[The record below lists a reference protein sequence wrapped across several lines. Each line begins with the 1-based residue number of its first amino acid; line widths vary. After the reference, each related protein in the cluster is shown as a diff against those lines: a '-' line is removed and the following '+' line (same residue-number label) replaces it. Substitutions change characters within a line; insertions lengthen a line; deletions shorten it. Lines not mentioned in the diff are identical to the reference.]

1 MDASTTASPL
11 PHSIELPAWKSLAS
25 HAGAIFI
32 AGVFLLAGIYK
43 AVDPFKFAALAKNLL
58 VPYDLT
64 LPLALVLAVLE
75 TTAGILILIPRFR
88 RWGAILAG
96 VLLLGF
102 MGYIGWNYVAL
113 QGRDCSCFPELK
125 LPFGLAI
132 DLKRKVGP
140 GFFYGDALFIAAA
153 ALAGLWAKRSYG
165 LRSAAVVMGAVAV
178 FTGVSYGVA
187 FAGQTGLKAPDSIT
201 VDGQTLSL
209 QEGRVV
215 LFFFDPQCGTCFAV
229 GQSMA
234 PLKFQSDIKFV
245 GVPTRAFDGA
255 PGFMADPNNEGTGGN
270 GLKKPIT
277 LDVAKLREVFKFDY
291 PPFLV
296 MLDRGR
302 QTAGIT
308 ISEFDEVNPENHI
321 KMLREMGAI
330 E

>member
-1 MDASTTASPL
+1 MEASTTASPL
-11 PHSIELPAWKSLAS
+11 PHSLELPAWKSLAS

-32 AGVFLLAGIYK
+32 AGVFLLAGVYK
-43 AVDPFKFAALAKNLL
+43 AVDPYKFAALAKNLL
-58 VPYDLT
+58 VPYQLT
-64 LPLALVLAVLE
+64 LPLALMLAVLE

-96 VLLLGF
+96 LLLLGF

-125 LPFGLAI
+125 LPFGMSI

-140 GFFYGDALFIAAA
+140 GFFYGDGLFIAAA
-153 ALAGLWAKRSYG
+153 AIAGLWAKRSYG
-165 LRSAAVVMGAVAV
+165 MRNAAVIMGAVAM

-187 FAGQTGLKAPDSIT
+187 FTSQTGLKAPDSIM
-201 VDGQTLSL
+201 VDGQPMNL
-209 QEGRVV
+209 QEGRVI

-234 PLKFQSDIKFV
+234 PLKFQSDIKFI
-245 GVPTRAFDGA
+245 GVPTRVPEGA
-255 PGFMADPNNEGTGGN
+255 PSYMGDTEAGTH
-270 GLKKPIT
+270 LKKPIST
-277 LDVAKLREVFKFDY
+277 DVAKLREIFKFDY

-296 MLDRGR
+296 LLDRGR
-302 QTAGIT
+302 QVAGIT
-308 ISEFDEVNPENHI
+308 ISEFDEVNPENHV
-321 KMLREMGAI
+321 KMLREMGAL

>member
-1 MDASTTASPL
+1 L
-11 PHSIELPAWKSLAS
+11 ELPAWKTLAS
-25 HAGAIFI
+25 HAGAVFI
-32 AGVFLLAGIYK
+32 AGVFLLAGVYK

-64 LPLALVLAVLE
+64 LPLALVLSVLE

-96 VLLLGF
+96 ALLLGF

-125 LPFGLAI
+125 LPFGMAI

-140 GFFYGDALFIAAA
+140 GFFYGDAAFLAAA
-153 ALAGLWAKRSYG
+153 AVAGFWAKRSYG
-165 LRSAAVVMGAVAV
+165 LRNAAVIMGAVAV

-187 FAGQTGLKAPDSIT
+187 YAGQTGLQAPDTIS
-201 VDGQTLSL
+201 VNGQSMNL

-245 GVPTRAFDGA
+245 GVPTRLPEGA
-255 PGFMADPNNEGTGGN
+255 EGYMGDSEYGTH
-270 GLKKPIT
+270 LKKPVSPDT
-277 LDVAKLREVFKFDY
+277 AKLREVFKFDF
-291 PPFLV
+291 PPYLI
-296 MLDRGR
+296 LLERGR
-302 QTAGIT
+302 QTGGIT

-321 KMLREMGAI
+321 KLLRNMGVI

>member
-1 MDASTTASPL
+1 MEASTTASPL
-11 PHSIELPAWKSLAS
+11 PQSLELPGWKSLAS

-43 AVDPFKFAALAKNLL
+43 AVDPYKFAALAKNLL
-58 VPYDLT
+58 VPYSLT
-64 LPLALVLAVLE
+64 LPLALTLAVLE
-75 TTAGILILIPRFR
+75 TTSGILVLIPRFR

-96 VLLLGF
+96 MLLLGF
-102 MGYIGWNYVAL
+102 MGYVGFNYVAL

-140 GFFYGDALFIAAA
+140 GFFYGDALFMAAA
-153 ALAGLWAKRSYG
+153 AIAGLWAKRSYG
-165 LRSAAVVMGAVAV
+165 LRNAAVILGAVAV

-187 FAGQTGLKAPDSIT
+187 YTSQTGLKAPDSIT

-234 PLKFQSDIKFV
+234 KVKFQGDIKFV
-245 GVPTRAFDGA
+245 GVPTRVPEGA
-255 PGFMADPNNEGTGGN
+255 PSYMKDSELN
-270 GLKKPIT
+270 KPISPDAT
-277 LDVAKLREVFKFDY
+277 KLREVFKFDY

-296 MLDRGR
+296 LLDRGR

-308 ISEFDEVNPENHI
+308 ISEFDEVNPDNHI
-321 KMLREMGAI
+321 RLLRDMGAI